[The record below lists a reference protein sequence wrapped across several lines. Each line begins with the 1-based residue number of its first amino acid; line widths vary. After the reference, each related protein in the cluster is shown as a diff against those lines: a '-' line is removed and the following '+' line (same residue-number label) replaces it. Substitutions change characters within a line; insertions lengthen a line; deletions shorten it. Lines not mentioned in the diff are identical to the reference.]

1 MSLYFNW
8 SCDFQRFTK
17 SKKLSKFQVR
27 TTTFVLLN
35 KSLSTSL
42 FNLQGTICCFQRVFT
57 TFRCSQPLINSLFS
71 ISKPEAFVKNFFSN
85 SFSEPQSVLN
95 QTFRFCACLS
105 ETALI
110 EYQIREHLSN
120 TFFVFCKKFCCKRK
134 TAAHAVVFSF
144 SRCSDKIKPLSAKTV
159 PSHMIGVMVSCRI
172 NAELTIVI
180 TGVA

>member
-57 TFRCSQPLINSLFS
+57 TFRYLNRSSTAYLVYQNQKRLSRTFFKFFFRTS
-71 ISKPEAFVKNFFSN
+71 IGSKPNFSVLSLPLRDSFNRIPNPGAFVKYFFSFFAKN
-85 SFSEPQSVLN
+85 FAANKKRRLTPSFS
-95 QTFRFCACLS
+95 LS
-105 ETALI
+105 PDVRT
-110 EYQIREHLSN
+110 
-120 TFFVFCKKFCCKRK
+120 K
-134 TAAHAVVFSF
+134 
-144 SRCSDKIKPLSAKTV
+144 SDRRAPKPCPAT
-159 PSHMIGVMVSCRI
+159 
-172 NAELTIVI
+172 
-180 TGVA
+180 

>member
-27 TTTFVLLN
+27 TTTLFISN

-42 FNLQGTICCFQRVFT
+42 FNLQGTIRCFKEFSQLFVVLNRSSTAYLVYQNQKRLSR
-57 TFRCSQPLINSLFS
+57 TFFKFFFEESSRSKSNFSVLRLSLRDSFNR
-71 ISKPEAFVKNFFSN
+71 IPNPRAFVKHF
-85 SFSEPQSVLN
+85 
-95 QTFRFCACLS
+95 FRFLRKLLLQ
-105 ETALI
+105 T
-110 EYQIREHLSN
+110 
-120 TFFVFCKKFCCKRK
+120 K

>member
-27 TTTFVLLN
+27 TTTLFISN

-42 FNLQGTICCFQRVFT
+42 FNLQGTICCFQGVFT
-57 TFRCSQPLINSLFS
+57 TFRCSEPLINSLFS
-71 ISKPEAFVKNFFSN
+71 ITKPEAFVKNFFQILFLKN
-85 SFSEPQSVLN
+85 QAVLN

-110 EYQIREHLSN
+110 EYQIRQRMSS
-120 TFFVFCKKFCCKRK
+120 TFFKLLRFF
-134 TAAHAVVFSF
+134 
-144 SRCSDKIKPLSAKTV
+144 
-159 PSHMIGVMVSCRI
+159 
-172 NAELTIVI
+172 
-180 TGVA
+180 

>member
-57 TFRCSQPLINSLFS
+57 TFHRSQPLINSLFS
-71 ISKPEAFVKNFFSN
+71 ISKPEAFVKNFFRFIFQSIFRSSTRFYFDRCRN
-85 SFSEPQSVLN
+85 SSFRIPNFSLFVKNFFQVLFGTLN
-95 QTFRFCACLS
+95 RCL
-105 ETALI
+105 
-110 EYQIREHLSN
+110 
-120 TFFVFCKKFCCKRK
+120 K
-134 TAAHAVVFSF
+134 TAYLGYHCPPCFVNNYFSF
-144 SRCSDKIKPLSAKTV
+144 FCILCKPLRYRRKSAILNILYKD
-159 PSHMIGVMVSCRI
+159 
-172 NAELTIVI
+172 L
-180 TGVA
+180 

>member
-27 TTTFVLLN
+27 TTTLFISN

-71 ISKPEAFVKNFFSN
+71 ISKPEAFVKNFFKFFFEESSRSKSN
-85 SFSEPQSVLN
+85 FSVLRSSLRDSFN
-95 QTFRFCACLS
+95 RIPNSTANVKHFFIYFCAIQCLYYNS
-105 ETALI
+105 IPACL
-110 EYQIREHLSN
+110 RRVPCKPHLTL
-120 TFFVFCKKFCCKRK
+120 TF
-134 TAAHAVVFSF
+134 SP
-144 SRCSDKIKPLSAKTV
+144 I
-159 PSHMIGVMVSCRI
+159 
-172 NAELTIVI
+172 
-180 TGVA
+180 